1 MIHSAGGCLRPRCKH
16 SSSVLHW
23 HPPTALFATSVRPS
37 IHPSVHRSKSVHE
50 RSIHQN
56 VVVVVV
62 IASRNLGLEGVVG
75 VRDALQKGGVLL
87 LDLHLKGCVV
97 VVVVVFLAHVKGK
110 CGVAT
115 ENDFLAA
122 AAAATV
128 VARVLLQ
135 GLGTTTI
142 ASLLGC
148 WQQQILL
155 LRTRS
160 VRWFGWWRDG
170 NDEDSNEELLVIVP
184 EELTFD
190 VRDFGN
196 LHRARG

>member
-50 RSIHQN
+50 RSIHHSF
-56 VVVVVV
+56 VVVVV

-122 AAAATV
+122 AAAAV